1 MSFEDF
7 LRWHNINLK
16 IENIPCYIHGFAYYN
31 GIEYLVIINA
41 RNSCEQSQQTMAHE
55 LIHIFEN
62 HFSCPRQYEEK
73 CEHETHMII
82 KELSEEYSIS
92 SF

>member
-41 RNSCEQSQQTMAHE
+41 RNSCKQSQQTMAHE

-82 KELSEEYSIS
+82 KELTEEYFIKYI
-92 SF
+92 

>member
-16 IENIPCYIHGFAYYN
+16 IENIPCYIRGFAYYN
-31 GIEYLVIINA
+31 GIEYLVILNA
-41 RNSCEQSQQTMAHE
+41 KNSCEQSQQTMVHE

-73 CEHETHMII
+73 CE
-82 KELSEEYSIS
+82 KEVDNFINELKINYI
-92 SF
+92 